1 MLQMKGSSAAVTLL
15 LILFISI
22 LFISQIALKKG
33 EEIPSVPQGGDL
45 AVIGGTTAAL
55 ISALE
60 GAGAG
65 AQVYLFPNGRELLED
80 TSFLVSEGLA
90 AISTPSQ
97 LELEINLTVE
107 DFKKEIQEEG
117 KGVADPRLLE
127 AFVSEADLFY
137 ELARYYGGI
146 DFNSLPDPAEKPYFH
161 LSTFPGAGQKFR
173 TLLLEKAEKA
183 GVIFRSEKI
192 RQIHFSPEKNN
203 KKVQMLLLEDG
214 EGETFP
220 FYVQGVILADGGYCG
235 DIHRHHGYLP
245 HNNLVSLRPEEK
257 GEGLRL
263 ALELEADLLQTDYL
277 NKKILLYNP
286 FNDRVKEF
294 YADNRDSIFYI
305 NGEGQV
311 LPGTV
316 SLEEI
321 ADFILRSPEGAA
333 FVLASEE
340 IALSLEVGE
349 YFQLFNTPGE
359 LASFCGLP
367 EPPVFPGHFSS
378 QTSYYISY
386 VKVGVDYTPGGL
398 SVTPLGE
405 VKNGEGKIIRGLYAA
420 GEITGGLHGEGM
432 LPGMILSE
440 TLFLSG
446 RAGRSAAEYAR
457 H

>member
-1 MLQMKGSSAAVTLL
+1 VLQMRGSSAAVTLL
-15 LILFISI
+15 LILFLSI
-22 LFISQIALKKG
+22 LFISYITLKKG

-65 AQVYLFPNGRELLED
+65 AQVYLFSNGRELLED
-80 TSFLVSEGLA
+80 TSFLVAEGLA

-97 LELEINLTVE
+97 LERGIDLTAE
-107 DFKKEIQEEG
+107 DFQKEIQEKG
-117 KGVADPRLLE
+117 KGVAEPLLLE
-127 AFVSEADLFY
+127 AFVSEAHLFY

-146 DFNSLPDPAEKPYFH
+146 EFDSLPDPAEKPYFH
-161 LSTFPGAGQKFR
+161 LSTFPGAGQKFQ

-183 GVIFRSEKI
+183 GVIFRSERI
-192 RQIHFSPEKNN
+192 REIHCSPER
-203 KKVQMLLLEDG
+203 VQRLILEN
-214 EGETFP
+214 EKGETFP
-220 FYVQGVILADGGYCG
+220 FYIQGAILADGGYCG
-235 DIHRHHGYLP
+235 DIFSRHKYLP
-245 HNNLVSLRPEEK
+245 QGNLISLRPEEK

-263 ALELEADLLQTDYL
+263 ALELEADFLQTDFL

-286 FNDRVKEF
+286 FKEHFREFSLVKS
-294 YADNRDSIFYI
+294 NKTFYI
-305 NGEGQV
+305 NGEGHV

-321 ADFILRSPEGAA
+321 ADFILRSPEGKA
-333 FVLASEE
+333 FVLVSEK
-340 IALSLEVGE
+340 IALGLEERE
-349 YFQLFNTPGE
+349 YFQLINTPDR
-359 LASFCGLP
+359 LASFCGLT
-367 EPPVFPGHFSS
+367 EPPASAGHFSFHS
-378 QTSYYISY
+378 SYYISY

-432 LPGMILSE
+432 LPGMALSE
-440 TLFLSG
+440 TIFLAG

-457 H
+457 R